1 MPENNVDSW
10 FCSGI
15 IYHMNYEI
23 LRSGGID
30 VTDALNRFSGSNEL
44 FEKYINRFIGE
55 KSYTELVNAMERADY
70 AAAENAVHS
79 LKGVTG
85 SLGMTDLFES
95 SCALLAAFRD
105 KKEELFSPLLED
117 IKVKYEEIS
126 AVIKNS
132 L

>member
-1 MPENNVDSW
+1 MK
-10 FCSGI
+10 
-15 IYHMNYEI
+15 YEI

-44 FEKYINRFIGE
+44 LEKYLNRFIEE
-55 KSYTELVNAMERADY
+55 KSYTELVIAMERADY

-85 SLGMTDLFES
+85 SLGMTSLFQS

-105 KKEELFSPLLED
+105 KKEELFSPLLEE

>member
-1 MPENNVDSW
+1 
-10 FCSGI
+10 
-15 IYHMNYEI
+15 MNYEI

-44 FEKYINRFIGE
+44 LEKYLDRFIEE
-55 KSYTELVNAMERADY
+55 KSYTELVIAMERADY

-85 SLGMTDLFES
+85 SLGMTSLFQS

-105 KKEELFSPLLED
+105 KKEELFSLLLEE

>member
-1 MPENNVDSW
+1 
-10 FCSGI
+10 
-15 IYHMNYEI
+15 MNYEI

-30 VTDALNRFSGSNEL
+30 VNDALNRFSGSSEL

-55 KSYTELVNAMERADY
+55 KSYTELVVSMEKKDY

-85 SLGMTDLFES
+85 SLGMKDLFES

-105 KKEELFSPLLED
+105 KKEELFSTLLEE

>member
-1 MPENNVDSW
+1 
-10 FCSGI
+10 
-15 IYHMNYEI
+15 MNYEI

-30 VTDALNRFSGSNEL
+30 VNDALNRFSGSSEL

-55 KSYTELVNAMERADY
+55 KSYTELVVSMEKKDY

-85 SLGMTDLFES
+85 SLGMKDLFES

-105 KKEELFSPLLED
+105 KNEEKYIPLFNEIEHKYDEITLVIRNSIKE
-117 IKVKYEEIS
+117 
-126 AVIKNS
+126 
-132 L
+132 

>member
-1 MPENNVDSW
+1 MK
-10 FCSGI
+10 
-15 IYHMNYEI
+15 YEI

-44 FEKYINRFIGE
+44 LEKYLNRFIEE
-55 KSYTELVNAMERADY
+55 KSYTELVIAMERADY

-85 SLGMTDLFES
+85 SLGMTSLFQS

>member
-1 MPENNVDSW
+1 MLTAGSA
-10 FCSGI
+10 GI
-15 IYHMNYEI
+15 IYLMNYEI

-30 VTDALNRFSGSNEL
+30 VNDALNRFSGSSEL

-55 KSYTELVNAMERADY
+55 KSYTELVVSMEKKDY

-85 SLGMTDLFES
+85 SLGMKDLFES

-105 KKEELFSPLLED
+105 KKEELFSPLLEE

>member
-1 MPENNVDSW
+1 
-10 FCSGI
+10 
-15 IYHMNYEI
+15 MNYEI

-44 FEKYINRFIGE
+44 LEKYLNRFIEE
-55 KSYTELVNAMERADY
+55 KSYTELVIAMERADY

-85 SLGMTDLFES
+85 SLGMTSLFQS

>member
-1 MPENNVDSW
+1 
-10 FCSGI
+10 
-15 IYHMNYEI
+15 MNYEI

-30 VTDALNRFSGSNEL
+30 VTDALNRFSGSSEL

-55 KSYTELVNAMERADY
+55 KSYTELVVSMEKKDY

-85 SLGMTDLFES
+85 SLGMKDLFES

-105 KKEELFSPLLED
+105 KKEVQYLPLFDE
-117 IKVKYEEIS
+117 IEVKYAEITTIIRNS
-126 AVIKNS
+126 IKE
-132 L
+132 

>member
-1 MPENNVDSW
+1 MK
-10 FCSGI
+10 
-15 IYHMNYEI
+15 YEI

-44 FEKYINRFIGE
+44 LEKYLNRFIEE
-55 KSYTELVNAMERADY
+55 KSYTELVIAMERADY

-85 SLGMTDLFES
+85 SLGMTSLFQS
-95 SCALLAAFRD
+95 SCALLAASRD
-105 KKEELFSPLLED
+105 KKEELFSPLLEE

>member
-1 MPENNVDSW
+1 
-10 FCSGI
+10 
-15 IYHMNYEI
+15 MNYEI

-30 VTDALNRFSGSNEL
+30 VNDALNRFSGSSEL

-55 KSYTELVNAMERADY
+55 KSYTELVVSMEKKDY

-85 SLGMTDLFES
+85 SLGMKDLFES

-105 KKEELFSPLLED
+105 KKEELFSPLLEE

>member
-1 MPENNVDSW
+1 
-10 FCSGI
+10 
-15 IYHMNYEI
+15 MNYEI

-30 VTDALNRFSGSNEL
+30 VNDALNRFSGSSEL

-55 KSYTELVNAMERADY
+55 KSYTELVVSVEKKDY

-85 SLGMTDLFES
+85 SLGMKDLFES

-105 KKEELFSPLLED
+105 KKEELFSPLLEE